1 MSLTHKTH
9 DGNHFEDFQ
18 VGQRLL
24 HATPR
29 TVGDGEIAQYLA
41 LTGSRHL
48 LASSAPAAQALGY
61 PRRPLDELLAFHLAF
76 GKTVADISLNAI
88 ANLGYADVR
97 FLRPV
102 YVGDTLSAQSTVIG
116 LKQNRDGQAGI
127 VWVRS
132 TAHNQHGEEVLTWV
146 RWVMVKRRQASATA
160 PVAVIPELPDCV
172 SPPHLPVPA
181 FLDGRA
187 LDSAQ
192 SGSTNLW
199 DDYLVGERIDHP
211 AGMTLN
217 EADHTFATRLYQN
230 PARLHFDARQMAAT
244 PFKQR
249 LVYGGHVIS
258 VCRALSFEGLENAL
272 LIAAI
277 NAGTH
282 AHPTLAGDTLYCR
295 SEVLDKWALT
305 GRSDLG
311 ALRLRMLGLKNLPAA
326 ELGEVQVEGK
336 YPPNVV
342 LDLDY
347 TVLMPRR
354 SD

>member
-1 MSLTHKTH
+1 
-9 DGNHFEDFQ
+9 
-18 VGQRLL
+18 
-24 HATPR
+24 
-29 TVGDGEIAQYLA
+29 
-41 LTGSRHL
+41 
-48 LASSAPAAQALGY
+48 
-61 PRRPLDELLAFHLAF
+61 
-76 GKTVADISLNAI
+76 
-88 ANLGYADVR
+88 
-97 FLRPV
+97 
-102 YVGDTLSAQSTVIG
+102 
-116 LKQNRDGQAGI
+116 
-127 VWVRS
+127 
-132 TAHNQHGEEVLTWV
+132 
-146 RWVMVKRRQASATA
+146 
-160 PVAVIPELPDCV
+160 VAVIPELPECV
-172 SPPHLPVPA
+172 SPAQLPVPA

-187 LDSAQ
+187 LDTVQ

-211 AGMTLN
+211 AGMTLD
-217 EADHTFATRLYQN
+217 EADHTLATRLYQN
-230 PARLHFDARQMAAT
+230 PARLHFDARLMAAT

-258 VCRALSFEGLENAL
+258 VCRALSFEGLQNAL
-272 LIAAI
+272 WIAAI

-305 GRSDLG
+305 GRDDLG

-336 YPPNVV
+336 YSPDVV

-354 SD
+354 TH